1 MNKLKLSLL
10 AVSSLLFFACS
21 KNETSAES
29 KDANASSETSKLVIE
44 ALYPVNDKIEVY
56 YLKPNDGEDFKVD
69 QKIEYYVYK
78 NPEIQKIE
86 VELPKNTKIKKL
98 RVDLSGNKNLKN
110 LTIKNISFVKGDK
123 VVDGDNGKFKNDW
136 FFNEF
141 ITYDE
146 NNFEFILNEN
156 NGIYDPYIISNDN
169 LVKKLNEINKP

>member
-1 MNKLKLSLL
+1 MNKLKLSLF
-10 AVSSLLFFACS
+10 SIIILLFLSCS
-21 KNETSAES
+21 KSETNADS
-29 KDANASSETSKLVIE
+29 KEAGAASETSKLIIE

-69 QKIEYYVYK
+69 QKIDYYVYK
-78 NPEIQKIE
+78 SPEIQKIE

-123 VVDGDNGKFKNDW
+123 VVDGDNGKFRTDW

-156 NGIYDPYIISNDN
+156 NGVYDPYIISNEN